1 MDPMVAPAPVPPT
14 DDDAVPDSAVP
25 DTARAGQPAVFV
37 VRTGRGWTVLGPGAP
52 TGWVGAGPGHR
63 EDDGLSLVEAMSLA
77 DLVTAELGASP
88 EPDRA
93 ARRAARAPTTG
104 AAEDDVPADPRD
116 EEIAALR
123 RTVGQLEHALAARVS
138 VERAIGVLAERHGTT
153 PRDAFDDLR
162 RRARSQ
168 GRPAHELAAEV
179 LDALATRAA
188 VPDQRRPGPSAV
200 PGPAPLPAPE
210 PRPSAG
216 GQTARRVQRQ
226 RRADDGTVPEAQR

>member
-1 MDPMVAPAPVPPT
+1 MDPMVAPAAVPPT
-14 DDDAVPDSAVP
+14 DGTALPDAAPAE
-25 DTARAGQPAVFV
+25 QPAVFV

-52 TGWVGAGPGHR
+52 TGWVGGGSGHR

-88 EPDRA
+88 EPDRE
-93 ARRAARAPTTG
+93 ARRAARTPTTG
-104 AAEDDVPADPRD
+104 AAGDDALADPRD
-116 EEIAALR
+116 EEIAVLR

-226 RRADDGTVPEAQR
+226 RRADDGTVPEAKR